1 MLALTCGAVKPGVC
15 ACMACIVHL
24 VRGLSTSKGTAQS
37 ASVAPSRASA
47 RPCRAPGA
55 ALASVPSVPCPRPAA
70 RAGDWADLQER
81 GAGAWAAGEAPLG
94 QLRVGAWPR
103 PSVASSLSSSVVP
116 VVPRSR
122 PASWAVP
129 VVPTS
134 SRNPPHASQ
143 ATLGDKQLE
152 GSHPHSY
159 MRRFMSQLS
168 MTQKEFTWGEALTLA
183 LLPQVGGW
191 AGPAGMSPVLRGGCI
206 VQSRRWCTHGKLGR

>member
-1 MLALTCGAVKPGVC
+1 MC
-15 ACMACIVHL
+15 ARAACPVHL
-24 VRGLSTSKGTAQS
+24 VWGLARQRAQ
-37 ASVAPSRASA
+37 RD
-47 RPCRAPGA
+47 
-55 ALASVPSVPCPRPAA
+55 LPCPRPAA

-81 GAGAWAAGEAPLG
+81 GAGAGAAGEA
-94 QLRVGAWPR
+94 R
-103 PSVASSLSSSVVP
+103 PWGTTIRCLAPCPGVAASASSSVVP
-116 VVPRSR
+116 VVPRAQ
-122 PASWAVP
+122 PAARAVP

-191 AGPAGMSPVLRGGCI
+191 AGPAGMSPVPRGGCI
-206 VQSRRWCTHGKLGR
+206 VRPRCWCTHGKLGQRNC